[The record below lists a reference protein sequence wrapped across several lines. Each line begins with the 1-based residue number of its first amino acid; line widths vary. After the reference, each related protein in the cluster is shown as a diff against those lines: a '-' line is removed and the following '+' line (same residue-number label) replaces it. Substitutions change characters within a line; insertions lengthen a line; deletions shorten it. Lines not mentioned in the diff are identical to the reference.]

1 MQWCIATAKETGCAA
16 ATTRNH
22 HHFGAAVQW
31 SRLATNAD
39 CIAVTV
45 SSHRYELAPETS
57 ITGVNATS
65 PMSIAI
71 PTGDEAT
78 LALDMGAS
86 LGLPDVNEHFEEM
99 PQAYF
104 KHIALGAV
112 NRALGGVVAG
122 IYRDE
127 IVNSEWT
134 ASNQGSFFVVI
145 DAARLQP
152 LAELKAE
159 MDRMGECSSRSRRRC
174 SAHDQRTWLGSGRR
188 REDDARARAR

>member
-1 MQWCIATAKETGCAA
+1 MVIIHR
-16 ATTRNH
+16 RNHALNEFQEDEKVLIH

-78 LALDMGAS
+78 LALDI
-86 LGLPDVNEHFEEM
+86 
-99 PQAYF
+99 YT
-104 KHIALGAV
+104 
-112 NRALGGVVAG
+112 VVAC
-122 IYRDE
+122 
-127 IVNSEWT
+127 
-134 ASNQGSFFVVI
+134 
-145 DAARLQP
+145 P
-152 LAELKAE
+152 LIP
-159 MDRMGECSSRSRRRC
+159 SSSPPSPRPPPLS
-174 SAHDQRTWLGSGRR
+174 
-188 REDDARARAR
+188 